1 VALLGQAKAA
11 CDRLVIGLNS
21 DASTARLKGPRR
33 PIQNE
38 SERAAVLASLAAV
51 DLIVVFEEDTPIEL
65 IRDIKPQVLVKGA
78 DYRLDEVVGGDVVKN
93 AGGEVLLAR
102 IVPGYSTTATI
113 ARLAS

>member
-1 VALLGQAKAA
+1 
-11 CDRLVIGLNS
+11 VI
-21 DASTARLKGPRR
+21 
-33 PIQNE
+33 
-38 SERAAVLASLAAV
+38 
-51 DLIVVFEEDTPIEL
+51 FEEDTPIEL

-102 IVPGYSTTATI
+102 IIPGYSTTATI